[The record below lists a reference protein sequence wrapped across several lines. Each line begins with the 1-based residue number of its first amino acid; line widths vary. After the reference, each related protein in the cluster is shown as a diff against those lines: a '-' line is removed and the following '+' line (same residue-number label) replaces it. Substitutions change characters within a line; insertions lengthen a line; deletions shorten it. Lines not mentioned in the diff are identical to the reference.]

1 MVEGAMRRLFRLG
14 IKNMWFGLAFT
25 LLAVAGAV
33 VYTWRAGPLFGQL
46 NAAALAFTILV
57 IGIMGVAGLV
67 SFFRTPNPYTRTYA
81 LYNLEDVPDVLRQ
94 QLDSGGSGWLWQIT
108 PMAIAAVVC
117 LPFFA

>member
-1 MVEGAMRRLFRLG
+1 MRRL
-14 IKNMWFGLAFT
+14 IKILLKNTWFGLAYT
-25 LLAVAGAV
+25 PLAVASAV
-33 VYTWRAGPLFGQL
+33 VYTWLAGPLWGQL
-46 NAAALAFTILV
+46 NVAALAFTILV

-94 QLDSGGSGWLWQIT
+94 QLDSGGSGWLWQIA
-108 PMAIAAVVC
+108 PMTLVAVVL